1 MFCPSMSKIKIS
13 VRILMASLDGGREGR
28 RVEESRVNLA
38 ENMLFGPNLL
48 YSTFFSL
55 PSIQTNHRLPRIEI
69 LTILGVICD
78 EVVFDSE
85 DVHVCEICI

>member
-28 RVEESRVNLA
+28 RVEGSRVNLA

-55 PSIQTNHRLPRIEI
+55 PSFNPN
-69 LTILGVICD
+69 GP
-78 EVVFDSE
+78 
-85 DVHVCEICI
+85 